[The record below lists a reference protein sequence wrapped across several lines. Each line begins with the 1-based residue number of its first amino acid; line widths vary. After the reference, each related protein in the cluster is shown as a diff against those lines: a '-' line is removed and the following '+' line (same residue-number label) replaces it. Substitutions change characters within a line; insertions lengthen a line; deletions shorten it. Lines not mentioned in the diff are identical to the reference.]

1 MDNNMDSMLDMYLFE
16 TNTLLTQLEDILLER
31 EKQEGFDSDSINE
44 IFRIMH
50 TIKGSSAMMEFD
62 SLMNVAHKIEDMFS
76 YVRETGSVAEECE
89 APLFDL
95 MYRSL
100 DFLKSE
106 IAHIENNEPLTED
119 IGFLAEEIKKILEKI
134 SSCDSSDVENE
145 VCEEE
150 SGETSVSDSSDFEEI
165 PMEESAISVSVRV
178 FFDDNTGM
186 EHLRAFMLVKN
197 IGDVCDDFSYEP
209 SDLEGKKAAEE
220 ISKNGLV
227 VTFKTQKEYEM
238 GLRSIETFLYT
249 KDYSVVSEVTADAS
263 EKQNSKVKKKKQ
275 DETVSSSVPAAGA
288 VASKQSLI
296 NVNLKKLDTLMDL
309 VGEIVITESMV
320 TAITQTEG
328 TEKDG
333 YEKTTRELRKL
344 TNELQEI
351 VMSVR
356 MVPVAEIFQKMNRIV
371 RDMSKQLDKE
381 VELTLVGEQTEL
393 DKTIVDA
400 IADPLMHL
408 VRNAMDHG
416 VESPKDRLSAG
427 KSEKGHITL
436 TARNAGGE
444 ILISVQD
451 DGKGLDAKKIMEKA
465 KNKDLLMKPESE
477 YTEKEIYAFVFQPG
491 FSTKEAVTEFSG
503 RGVGMDVVK
512 NNLEKIGGITTIDS
526 ELGKGTTITFKI
538 PLTLAIISG
547 MQLKVGDSEFTL
559 PINNIQQAFKA
570 NATNITHD
578 MSMNEIVM
586 LRNEYYSVVHL
597 HRVFGVETDITNLA
611 DGILILVE
619 AGAKRYCI
627 FADALLGEQQIV
639 VKQLPIYL
647 NRFSVKDAGIT
658 GCAILGTGKISLI
671 LDVSKLHLLG
681 A

>member
-1 MDNNMDSMLDMYLFE
+1 MDSMLDMYLFE
-16 TNTLLTQLEDILLER
+16 TNMLLTQLEDILLGR
-31 EKQEGFDSDSINE
+31 EKHGDFDADSINE

-62 SLMNVAHKIEDMFS
+62 SLTNVAHKIEDLFS
-76 YVRETGSVAEECE
+76 YVREMGTVDDQYV

-95 MYRSL
+95 MFQSS

-106 IAHIENNEPLTED
+106 IARIENNEPLTES
-119 IGFLAEEIKKILEKI
+119 IGFLTEEIKTMLEKI
-134 SSCDSSDVENE
+134 SACDSDDDSAQPDLDSQPLQNPAQEACE
-145 VCEEE
+145 ISAEQEADEEE
-150 SGETSVSDSSDFEEI
+150 I
-165 PMEESAISVSVRV
+165 IAMSVSVRV
-178 FFDDNTGM
+178 FFDDNSNM
-186 EHLRAFMLVKN
+186 EHLRAFMLTKN
-197 IGDVCDDFSYEP
+197 IADICLDFSYEP
-209 SDLEGKKAAEE
+209 TDLESKKSGEE
-220 ISKNGLV
+220 IAKNGLII
-227 VTFKTQKEYEM
+227 TFSSQKDYEM
-238 GLRSIETFLYT
+238 GVRAIETFLYT
-249 KDYSVVSEVTADAS
+249 KDYAIVADVHEEE
-263 EKQNSKVKKKKQ
+263 EKQSKTKKKKTDNPAQ
-275 DETVSSSVPAAGA
+275 NNVSNPAAGA
-288 VASKQSLI
+288 CKQSLI

-320 TAITQTEG
+320 TAITQSENA
-328 TEKDG
+328 EKDS

-371 RDMSKQLDKE
+371 RDMSKQLDKD
-381 VELTLVGEQTEL
+381 VDLILVGEQTEL
-393 DKTIVDA
+393 DKTIVDN

-416 VESPKDRLSAG
+416 IEQKKDRLAAG
-427 KSEKGHITL
+427 KTEKGSLTL
-436 TARNAGGE
+436 SARNAGGE
-444 ILISVQD
+444 ILISVTD
-451 DGKGLDAKKIMEKA
+451 DGKGLDAKQIMEKA
-465 KNKDLLMKPESE
+465 KSRDMLQKPESE
-477 YTEKEIYAFVFQPG
+477 YTEREIYSFIFQPG
-491 FSTKEAVTEFSG
+491 FSTKDTVTEFSG

-512 NNLEKIGGITTIDS
+512 NSLEKIGGIATIDS

-570 NATNITHD
+570 NASNITHD
-578 MSMNEIVM
+578 VNMREIVM
-586 LRNEYYSVVHL
+586 LRNEYYSVVPL
-597 HRVFGVETDITNLA
+597 HSIFGVPTEVTNIEE
-611 DGILILVE
+611 GILILVD
-619 AGAKRYCI
+619 AGTKRYCI

-647 NRFSVKDAGIT
+647 NKFNVKDAGIT
-658 GCAILGTGKISLI
+658 GCAILGTGNISLI
-671 LDVSKLHLLG
+671 LDVSKLHQLG

>member
-1 MDNNMDSMLDMYLFE
+1 MDSMLDMYLFE
-16 TNTLLTQLEDILLER
+16 TNMLLTQLEDILLGR
-31 EKQEGFDSDSINE
+31 EKHGDFDADSINE

-62 SLMNVAHKIEDMFS
+62 SLTNVAHKIEDLFS
-76 YVRETGSVAEECE
+76 YVREMGTVDDQYV

-95 MYRSL
+95 MFQSS

-106 IAHIENNEPLTED
+106 IARIENNEPLTES
-119 IGFLAEEIKKILEKI
+119 IGFLTEEIKTMLEKI
-134 SSCDSSDVENE
+134 SACDSDDDSAQPDLDSQPLQNPAQEACE
-145 VCEEE
+145 ISAAQEADEEE
-150 SGETSVSDSSDFEEI
+150 I
-165 PMEESAISVSVRV
+165 IAMSVSVRV
-178 FFDDNTGM
+178 FFDDNSNM
-186 EHLRAFMLVKN
+186 EHLRAFMLTKN
-197 IGDVCDDFSYEP
+197 IADICLDFSYEP
-209 SDLEGKKAAEE
+209 TDLESKKSGEE
-220 ISKNGLV
+220 IAKNGLII
-227 VTFKTQKEYEM
+227 TFSSQKDYEM
-238 GLRSIETFLYT
+238 GVRAIETFLYT
-249 KDYSVVSEVTADAS
+249 KDYAIVADVHEEE
-263 EKQNSKVKKKKQ
+263 EKQSKTKKKKTDNPAQ
-275 DETVSSSVPAAGA
+275 NTASNPAAGA
-288 VASKQSLI
+288 CKQSLI

-320 TAITQTEG
+320 TAITQSENA
-328 TEKDG
+328 EKDS

-371 RDMSKQLDKE
+371 RDMSKQLDKD
-381 VELTLVGEQTEL
+381 VDLILVGEQTEL
-393 DKTIVDA
+393 DKTIVDN

-416 VESPKDRLSAG
+416 IEQKKDRLAAG
-427 KSEKGHITL
+427 KTEKGSLTL
-436 TARNAGGE
+436 SARNAGGE
-444 ILISVQD
+444 ILISVTD
-451 DGKGLDAKKIMEKA
+451 DGKGLDAKQIMEKA
-465 KNKDLLMKPESE
+465 KSRDMLQKPESE
-477 YTEKEIYAFVFQPG
+477 YTEREIYSFIFQPG
-491 FSTKEAVTEFSG
+491 FSTKDTVTEFSG

-512 NNLEKIGGITTIDS
+512 NSLEKIGGIATIDS

-570 NATNITHD
+570 NASNITHD
-578 MSMNEIVM
+578 VNMREIVM
-586 LRNEYYSVVHL
+586 LRNEYYSVVPL
-597 HRVFGVETDITNLA
+597 HSIFGVPTEVTNIEE
-611 DGILILVE
+611 GILILVD

-647 NRFSVKDAGIT
+647 NKFNVKDAGIT
-658 GCAILGTGKISLI
+658 GCAILGTGNISLI
-671 LDVSKLHLLG
+671 LDVSKLHQLG

>member
-1 MDNNMDSMLDMYLFE
+1 MDSMLDMYLFE
-16 TNTLLTQLEDILLER
+16 TNMLLTQLEDILLGR
-31 EKQEGFDSDSINE
+31 EKHGDFDADSINE

-62 SLMNVAHKIEDMFS
+62 SLTNVAHKIEDLFS
-76 YVRETGSVAEECE
+76 YVREMGTVDDQYV

-95 MYRSL
+95 MFQSS

-106 IAHIENNEPLTED
+106 IARIENNEPLTES
-119 IGFLAEEIKKILEKI
+119 IGFLTEEIKTMLEKI
-134 SSCDSSDVENE
+134 SACDSDDDSAQPNLDSQPLQNPAQEACEISAEQESD
-145 VCEEE
+145 EEE
-150 SGETSVSDSSDFEEI
+150 I
-165 PMEESAISVSVRV
+165 IAMSVSVRV
-178 FFDDNTGM
+178 FFDDNSNM
-186 EHLRAFMLVKN
+186 EHLRAFMLTKN
-197 IGDVCDDFSYEP
+197 IADICLDFSYEP
-209 SDLEGKKAAEE
+209 TDLESKKSGEE
-220 ISKNGLV
+220 IAKNGLII
-227 VTFKTQKEYEM
+227 TFSSQKDYEM
-238 GLRSIETFLYT
+238 GVRAIETFLYT
-249 KDYSVVSEVTADAS
+249 KDYAIVADVHEEE
-263 EKQNSKVKKKKQ
+263 EKQSKTKKKKTDNPAQ
-275 DETVSSSVPAAGA
+275 NTASNPAAGA
-288 VASKQSLI
+288 CKQSLI

-320 TAITQTEG
+320 TAITQSENA
-328 TEKDG
+328 EKDS

-371 RDMSKQLDKE
+371 RDMSKQLDKD
-381 VELTLVGEQTEL
+381 VDLILVGEQTEL
-393 DKTIVDA
+393 DKTIVDN

-416 VESPKDRLSAG
+416 IEQKKDRLAAG
-427 KSEKGHITL
+427 KTEKGSLTL
-436 TARNAGGE
+436 SARNAGGE
-444 ILISVQD
+444 ILISVTD
-451 DGKGLDAKKIMEKA
+451 DGKGLDAKQIMEKA
-465 KNKDLLMKPESE
+465 KSRDMLQKPESE
-477 YTEKEIYAFVFQPG
+477 YTEREIYSFIFQPG
-491 FSTKEAVTEFSG
+491 FSTKDTVTEFSG

-512 NNLEKIGGITTIDS
+512 NSLEKIGGIATIDS

-570 NATNITHD
+570 NASNITHD
-578 MSMNEIVM
+578 VNMREIVM
-586 LRNEYYSVVHL
+586 LRNEYYSVVPL
-597 HRVFGVETDITNLA
+597 HSIFGVPTEVTNIEE
-611 DGILILVE
+611 GILILVD
-619 AGAKRYCI
+619 AGTKRYCI

-647 NRFSVKDAGIT
+647 NKFNVKDAGIT
-658 GCAILGTGKISLI
+658 GCAILGTGNISLI
-671 LDVSKLHLLG
+671 LDVTKLHQLG